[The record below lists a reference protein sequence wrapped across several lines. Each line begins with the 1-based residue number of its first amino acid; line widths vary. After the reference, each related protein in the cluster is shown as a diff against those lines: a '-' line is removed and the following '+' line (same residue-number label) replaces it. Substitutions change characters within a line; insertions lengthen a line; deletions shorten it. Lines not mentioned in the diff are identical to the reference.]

1 MSKFWL
7 LLFCSSILIGQT
19 KKITGTITAGNAMVE
34 GIHVINLSNEKTTIT
49 DAKGVFT
56 MDASEDDLLVFNAVH
71 LEFWRQSV
79 SAKDFA
85 NGTMS
90 VKMTEKTTELEE
102 VVVKDRAITLKD
114 LGINYTPK
122 RYTVAERRLYTAT
135 SGGGILP
142 LDPIINWISG
152 RTKMLKKELANEKK
166 NILRTRLS
174 LYAPASYCID
184 DLKIPEIYVEGFLYY
199 AVEDPDLFDLLD
211 KYQKDRALLKLSELS
226 FDFLESLKED

>member
-34 GIHVINLSNEKTTIT
+34 GIHVINLSNEKATIT
-49 DAKGVFT
+49 DFKGVFT
-56 MDASEDDLLVFNAVH
+56 IDASEDDLLVFNAVH

-79 SAKDFA
+79 SAKDFT

-135 SGGGILP
+135 SGGGFLP

-174 LYAPASYCID
+174 LYAPSSYCID

-199 AVEDPDLFDLLD
+199 AIEDPDLFDLVD

-226 FDFLESLKED
+226 FDFFESLKED

>member
-34 GIHVINLSNEKTTIT
+34 GIHVINLSNEKATIT
-49 DAKGVFT
+49 DSKGVFT
-56 MDASEDDLLVFNAVH
+56 IDASEDDLLVFNAVH

-79 SAKDFA
+79 SAKDFT

-135 SGGGILP
+135 SGGGLIP
-142 LDPIINWISG
+142 VDPIINWISG

-174 LYAPASYCID
+174 LYAPANYCID
-184 DLKIPEIYVEGFLYY
+184 NLKIPEIYVEGFLYY
-199 AVEDPDLFDLLD
+199 AIEDPDLFDLVD